1 MKMNICEDVDVDG
14 DHYVNDGDPQEGV
27 RRLVPLC
34 GRFTRRCK
42 ACPSPCKT
50 SGPCLQYPS
59 SILSIGCRQGAKLI
73 YKLQTKYKIYL
84 IYLVCNARHVHR
96 LAKHQVRNSN
106 FIHHIPSPLVADVC
120 IY

>member
-50 SGPCLQYPS
+50 SGPYQQFYPAYS
-59 SILSIGCRQGAKLI
+59 ESIA
-73 YKLQTKYKIYL
+73 
-84 IYLVCNARHVHR
+84 
-96 LAKHQVRNSN
+96 
-106 FIHHIPSPLVADVC
+106 LVADVYTRASKLISC
-120 IY
+120 T